1 LHERNGKPLS
11 GGVHKTSGDIEF
23 WKESIQNL
31 SNMYFVHQDGKKFVP
46 PSLTNWIRTLEGL
59 SDLYEILVGSGH
71 CKFFLPR

>member
-1 LHERNGKPLS
+1 
-11 GGVHKTSGDIEF
+11 
-23 WKESIQNL
+23 
-31 SNMYFVHQDGKKFVP
+31 MYFVHQDGKKFVP